1 MTLSVIAL
9 LAMLIMSES
18 IQKRLLSES
27 DLDLS
32 EAVKLAE
39 TMEAAQRNA
48 QKLRQEGGPAIPNA

>member
-9 LAMLIMSES
+9 LIMSEG
-18 IQKRLLSES
+18 IQKRQLSES